1 MNGTIIGVK
10 APQKLIVKF
19 FDKEVYP
26 EGLQK
31 IGGKKSDWIDLRA
44 REDLKLE
51 KGEFKLVN
59 LGVAI
64 ELPEGFEAIIAPR
77 SSTYKNFFVLQTN
90 SVGVVDET
98 YCGDNDEWKLP
109 VLAVEATEIKK
120 GERICQFRIIEHQPE
135 LEIEYVDHLGN
146 ADRGGFG
153 SSGTK

>member
-1 MNGTIIGVK
+1 M
-10 APQKLIVKF
+10 KLRVKF
-19 FDKEVYP
+19 FDKTVYP

-44 REDLKLE
+44 RKDIVLE
-51 KGEFKLVN
+51 KGSFAEIP

-64 ELPEGFEAIIAPR
+64 QLPEGYEAIVAPR
-77 SSTYKNFFVLQTN
+77 SSTYKNFFILQTN
-90 SVGVVDET
+90 SIGVIDEK

-109 VLAVEATEIKK
+109 VRAVFDTEIKK

-135 LEIEYVDHLGN
+135 LEIEYVDVLGN
-146 ADRGGFG
+146 ADRGGLG

>member
-10 APQKLIVKF
+10 APQKLRVKF
-19 FDKEVYP
+19 FDKELYP

-64 ELPEGFEAIIAPR
+64 ELPEGFEAIISMLDYSLDTKRKRHIRRKMP
-77 SSTYKNFFVLQTN
+77 
-90 SVGVVDET
+90 
-98 YCGDNDEWKLP
+98 
-109 VLAVEATEIKK
+109 KK
-120 GERICQFRIIEHQPE
+120 A
-135 LEIEYVDHLGN
+135 N
-146 ADRGGFG
+146 
-153 SSGTK
+153 

>member
-1 MNGTIIGVK
+1 M
-10 APQKLIVKF
+10 QKIKVKF

-44 REDLKLE
+44 REDIKLE
-51 KGEFKLVN
+51 KGIFKLIP

-64 ELPEGFEAIIAPR
+64 QLPEGYEAIIAPR

-90 SVGVVDET
+90 SIGVVDET

-109 VLAVEATEIKK
+109 VLAVEETVIEK
-120 GERICQFRIIEHQPE
+120 GERICQFRIVKNQPE
-135 LEIEYVDHLGN
+135 IKFEVVDHLN
-146 ADRGGFG
+146 EVSRGGIG
-153 SSGTK
+153 STGKT

>member
-1 MNGTIIGVK
+1 MKIR
-10 APQKLIVKF
+10 VKF

-26 EGLQK
+26 NGLQK

-44 REDLKLE
+44 SEDVQLNQGVLYY
-51 KGEFKLVN
+51 VP

-64 ELPEGFEAIIAPR
+64 ELPEGYEAIIAPR
-77 SSTYKNFFVLQTN
+77 SSTYKNFHVLQTN
-90 SVGVVDET
+90 SIGVVDET

-109 VLAVEATEIKK
+109 VLAIHETEIKK

-135 LEIEYVDHLGN
+135 FEIEVVDVLGN
-146 ADRGGFG
+146 EDRGGIG